1 MAAAFIGEA
10 ARRHIIAAEKP
21 RPAAKKNRA
30 TVLPVVRRNEI
41 A

>member
-1 MAAAFIGEA
+1 MAAAFIGDA

-21 RPAAKKNRA
+21 RLAARKNRA
-30 TVLPVVRRNEI
+30 AILPVVRLNEI